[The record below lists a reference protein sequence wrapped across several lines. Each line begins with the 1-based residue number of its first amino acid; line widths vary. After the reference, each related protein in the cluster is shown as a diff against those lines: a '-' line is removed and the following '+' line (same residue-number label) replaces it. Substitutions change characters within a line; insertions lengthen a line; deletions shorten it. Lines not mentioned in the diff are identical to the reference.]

1 MARTRVISQSKA
13 VYVSP
18 TGISGASNFAP
29 TQLRRVDSLS
39 FDIDYAG
46 SRQDVREFGKLA
58 RIATVRASEITPTLS
73 LGYYLTDGENEKKL
87 GLNVQGLNGNPASV
101 SSLTGI
107 SQFISGILAEDA
119 VEKEKNIYVV
129 TVAEGKDAFSTNFTG
144 ERSQH
149 TTIAFGNATPTSY
162 TANFAV
168 GEIPRAD
175 VELECGNIVFLSGST
190 GVNPAVNRQT
200 AAPLA
205 GGFALPNPST
215 GDRSV
220 DVLKHGDVTLMFSRD
235 GLGVG
240 GVKFNNVHAQS
251 ASIEVPLS
259 RESIERLGSQLPYA
273 KPLEFPINA
282 TMSVNAIVDEYNS
295 GSLQTIL
302 TGCAG
307 LVGTDIALVV
317 KNRCDQ
323 DNELIFLMK
332 DAKLDSQN
340 FSLDLEG
347 NEPVDLTFSAQIGG
361 KDTLDAGV
369 FCSGS
374 FGATSHTGSFL

>member
-1 MARTRVISQSKA
+1 MPRTRVISQSKA
-13 VYVSP
+13 VYASP
-18 TGISGASNFAP
+18 TGISGASAFQP
-29 TQLRRVDSLS
+29 TQLRRVDSFS

-46 SRQDVREFGKLA
+46 SRQDIREFGRLA
-58 RIATVRASEITPTLS
+58 RISTVRASEITPTVS

-87 GLNVQGLNGNPASV
+87 GLSINGLNGNPNSV
-101 SSLTGI
+101 TTLTGV
-107 SQFISGILAEDA
+107 SQFISGILSEDI
-119 VEKEKNIYVV
+119 VEKEKNLYVV
-129 TVAEGKDAFSTNFTG
+129 TVAEGKDAFSPNFTG

-149 TTIAFGNATPTSY
+149 TTIAFGNATPTTY

-175 VELECGNIVFLSGST
+175 VELECGNIVFLSGSS
-190 GVNPAVNRQT
+190 GINPAVNRQT
-200 AAPLA
+200 AAYI
-205 GGFALPNPST
+205 GGTFVLPTPST
-215 GDRSV
+215 GSSSV
-220 DVLKHGDVTLMFSRD
+220 DVLKHGDVRLMFSNN

-240 GVKFNNVHAQS
+240 GVKFNDIHAQS
-251 ASIEVPLS
+251 ASVEVPLS

-332 DAKLDSQN
+332 NAQLDNQN

-347 NEPVDLTFSAQIGG
+347 NETVDLTFSAQIGG
-361 KDTLDAGV
+361 RDTTDAGV
-369 FCSGS
+369 FCSGA
-374 FGATSHTGSFL
+374 FGTGNHTGTF